1 MRVLESWKNERVL
14 YERVP
19 GSACPTICS
28 VIVAQPLEK
37 DQKAIP
43 LELNLAEDMVPQE
56 KGFMEGK
63 AWSPLPSNKSDSTYM
78 HGQSEEEIL
87 SVQFEMDQTEEE
99 GEGEGVPREQVLQ
112 SSKRAKTTKSI
123 RSRLRK
129 VQMAAEAGSAAAAAT
144 FDVATPERVRPSHTA
159 NGFVRVP
166 IAEGSTDAC
175 EIRVGLDNGSWMS
188 CDINIPP
195 RSFNTPE
202 QLAENRSLL
211 IYVLHCQDGAFDA
224 QVGEDIVTLATG
236 SSMVIRPG
244 EEYCLRN
251 GSDQEVAQLKMVL
264 INSSRS

>member
-1 MRVLESWKNERVL
+1 MKGCQDQLARLFVASSWHSLWRKTRRQSHWNSTLLRIWCRRRKALWKGKLGAHCQATSLTQPTCMGKVRRKYCQCSLRWTRQKKKEKEKSFQGIKCFKARSERRQPNL
-14 YERVP
+14 
-19 GSACPTICS
+19 SA
-28 VIVAQPLEK
+28 L
-37 DQKAIP
+37 
-43 LELNLAEDMVPQE
+43 
-56 KGFMEGK
+56 GFAK
-63 AWSPLPSNKSDSTYM
+63 FRWLQRWAALQLLPHLM
-78 HGQSEEEIL
+78 W
-87 SVQFEMDQTEEE
+87 
-99 GEGEGVPREQVLQ
+99 
-112 SSKRAKTTKSI
+112 
-123 RSRLRK
+123 
-129 VQMAAEAGSAAAAAT
+129 
-144 FDVATPERVRPSHTA
+144 ATPERVRPSHTA